1 MHAAWWRALFR
12 KKAPLPPK
20 IACRITS
27 LDEMLALV
35 IAGVGI
41 AILTNYFIAEA
52 IAAKQVVVLGPRPG
66 KGRRGVRNTIHLAW
80 RKGAAQSAR
89 FRAMQA
95 ALLEAG

>member
-1 MHAAWWRALFR
+1 MAGLVRQEG
-12 KKAPLPPK
+12 PLPPK

-41 AILTNYFIAEA
+41 AALPDYFIAEA
-52 IAAKQVVVLGPRPG
+52 VAATQVVVVGPRPG
-66 KGRRGVRNTIHLAW
+66 KGRRSARNTIHLAW

-89 FRAMQA
+89 FRAVQA
-95 ALLEAG
+95 ALLEEG